1 MSQHSGFTITVVGDD
16 GAKKLEAAGFTR
28 KQAELVQ
35 ELIDRS
41 VVSIVDGLNAHLDV
55 MHAERD
61 ADDKEGGAKGDVESA

>member
-1 MSQHSGFTITVVGDD
+1 MSRFTITVLGDD
-16 GAKKLEAAGFTR
+16 GARKLEAAGFTR

-55 MHAERD
+55 MHPEKGAGAEEGRD
-61 ADDKEGGAKGDVESA
+61 EDNVEPA

>member
-1 MSQHSGFTITVVGDD
+1 MSRFTITVVGDD

-55 MHAERD
+55 MHPAKD
-61 ADDKEGGAKGDVESA
+61 NDDEEGGVSGNVESA